1 MKLSSSRQDELLAR
15 LDAIG
20 FLTEKEQKDLIKNI
34 VYSFKLSM
42 EKPEVKQGIAQLNDR
57 YFYIRYTDDRLY
69 AYPIEVFEV
78 KQVVTIKVMKQS
90 TFISQDRD
98 VVIPLARDFMF
109 DGKLL
114 METHAARENF
124 MKNLAAGVFEYK

>member
-1 MKLSSSRQDELLAR
+1 MKSFSSRQDELLAK
-15 LDAIG
+15 LDAIF

-34 VYSFKLSM
+34 VYSFKIGG
-42 EKPEVKQGIAQLNDR
+42 EDQWVKQGLVKLNNR
-57 YFYIRYTDDRLY
+57 YFYIRYADNHLY
-69 AYPIEVFEV
+69 GYPIEVFEV
-78 KQVVTIKVMKQS
+78 KQVVNIKVIKQS
-90 TFISQDRD
+90 IFLSQDQG
-98 VVIPLARDFMF
+98 VAIPLARDFMF

>member
-1 MKLSSSRQDELLAR
+1 
-15 LDAIG
+15 
-20 FLTEKEQKDLIKNI
+20 
-34 VYSFKLSM
+34 
-42 EKPEVKQGIAQLNDR
+42 
-57 YFYIRYTDDRLY
+57 
-69 AYPIEVFEV
+69 
-78 KQVVTIKVMKQS
+78 MKQS

-124 MKNLAAGVFEYK
+124 MENLAAGVFEYK